1 MTNCF
6 WNRFVSHDL
15 LFVPRCVSN
24 RFARALKGHYLPI
37 TVNPHYKQLRY
48 NGNLGYSN

>member
-6 WNRFVSHDL
+6 WNRFVSHNL
-15 LFVPRCVSN
+15 LVFAT

-37 TVNPHYKQLRY
+37 TVNPHYTQLRY